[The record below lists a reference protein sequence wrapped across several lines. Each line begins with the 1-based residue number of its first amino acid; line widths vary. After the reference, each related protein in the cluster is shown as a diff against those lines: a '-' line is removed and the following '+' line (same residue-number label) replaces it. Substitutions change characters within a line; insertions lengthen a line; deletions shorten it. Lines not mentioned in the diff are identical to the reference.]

1 MNAVLRLFEQ
11 RVRGIRLIELVGILL
26 ALAMIFWVCLSKARE
41 GEDIRRMNELDAQ
54 IAAEQGA
61 VQTLKIK
68 VAQLEKPSRL
78 EALARQYLGMQP
90 VTAAH
95 EADIDSL
102 GDISRATSR
111 PVTQPG
117 PAPAAQTPPLTPAA
131 PDTPQEPDLITT
143 GKIITGKVI
152 TGKSPNGGH

>member
-11 RVRGIRLIELVGILL
+11 RVRGIRLIELVGVAL
-26 ALAMIFWVCLSKARE
+26 ALGMIFWVCLSKARE

-54 IAAEQGA
+54 IATEEGA

-78 EALARQYLGMQP
+78 EALAKQYLGMQP
-90 VTAAH
+90 VSAAH

-102 GDISRATSR
+102 GEISRATSR
-111 PVTQPG
+111 PVTSPVPVG
-117 PAPAAQTPPLTPAA
+117 PDMPAA
-131 PDTPQEPDLITT
+131 PVAGAAPAEAELITT
-143 GKIITGKVI
+143 AKPTA
-152 TGKSPNGGH
+152 GGH

>member
-11 RVRGIRLIELVGILL
+11 RVRGIRLIELVGIVL
-26 ALAMIFWVCLSKARE
+26 ALGMIFWVCLSKARE

-78 EALARQYLGMQP
+78 EALAKQYLGMQP
-90 VTAAH
+90 ISAAH

-102 GDISRATSR
+102 SEISRATSR
-111 PVTQPG
+111 PVTSPV
-117 PAPAAQTPPLTPAA
+117 PLAPEPPAAPAAADAPA
-131 PDTPQEPDLITT
+131 EPELITT
-143 GKIITGKVI
+143 AKPTGD
-152 TGKSPNGGH
+152 H